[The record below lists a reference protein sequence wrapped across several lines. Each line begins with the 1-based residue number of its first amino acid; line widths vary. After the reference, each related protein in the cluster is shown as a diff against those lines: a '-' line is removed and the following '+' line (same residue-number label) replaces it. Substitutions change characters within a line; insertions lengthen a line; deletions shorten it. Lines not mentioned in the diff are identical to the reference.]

1 MFLNKLT
8 GKYLKEKSNKTNV
21 RFEAFFNKTKSKTSK
36 TTIEGRKMRTLT
48 VKWIYVAS
56 RIRQNM

>member
-8 GKYLKEKSNKTNV
+8 GKYLKEKS
-21 RFEAFFNKTKSKTSK
+21 NKTKSKTSK
-36 TTIEGRKMRTLT
+36 TTIEGRKMRTVT

-56 RIRQNM
+56 RIQLEYVNVARWM